1 MKATN
6 QAFILWKNHILLP
19 KISGK
24 TSQKAQCEDFWKWI
38 IEKEEQLLTILNKHI
53 FQHHYWFYYFY
64 FGHFPHQ
71 CFWREGVCGKT
82 LILQNLHGGA
92 FIIYP
97 GELTLIVRFA
107 VDVEIT
113 LKYYRNR
120 FLPKDSLE
128 SELILVLL
136 FLSLSLSKLYLVQLH
151 WKMNITKYH

>member
-1 MKATN
+1 MGKRVVHVWELLIIQGT
-6 QAFILWKNHILLP
+6 HIMCVVR
-19 KISGK
+19 K
-24 TSQKAQCEDFWKWI
+24 TSDVQY
-38 IEKEEQLLTILNKHI
+38 QLVTQM
-53 FQHHYWFYYFY
+53 FV
-64 FGHFPHQ
+64 

-82 LILQNLHGGA
+82 LLLQNLHGGA

-97 GELTLIVRFA
+97 GELTLMVRFA
-107 VDVEIT
+107 VDVEIS

-151 WKMNITKYH
+151 